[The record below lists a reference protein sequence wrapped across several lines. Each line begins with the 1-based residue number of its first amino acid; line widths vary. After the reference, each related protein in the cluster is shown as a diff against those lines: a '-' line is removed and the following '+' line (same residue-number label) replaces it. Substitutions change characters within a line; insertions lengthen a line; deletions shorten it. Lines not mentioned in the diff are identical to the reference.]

1 MPGAAAAEQGI
12 LDNAWAQASLSG
24 LLAGLAATAVTV
36 LIERCGGLIGGVI
49 GTTPSTILPAAV
61 GIAAAAASQ
70 ADLTIAMFTVPM
82 AMACDVL
89 LLASWRVLPSRLPP
103 AWPVGT
109 TAAALAALS
118 LGVWALPAASVWA
131 LTSLVLTTA
140 QAVTVAGAVTTAVTA
155 AAGLAATWSMPPSP
169 PGRNAVPCRVLA
181 IRGIGAGVSIFAAV
195 LISRNSPSLGGLV
208 SAFPAIFLTTMVS
221 VYLAQGADTTV
232 GAVGPMV
239 LGSTSVSLFACSFAA
254 IQPSA
259 GTWPALGAAYC
270 IAIAT
275 ASIPAT
281 LWLQWRRRVS
291 AAGELD
297 AGDAILASPAPETD
311 TGVLTVPGLE
321 SEQVSPLQQPEPS
334 GGTAVLP

>member
-1 MPGAAAAEQGI
+1 MAGASAAEQG
-12 LDNAWAQASLSG
+12 LLGSVWGQAALSG

-89 LLASWRVLPSRLPP
+89 LLASWRVLPSRLPQ
-103 AWPVGT
+103 AWPAGT

-118 LGVWALPAASVWA
+118 LAVWALPAASVWA

-140 QAVTVAGAVTTAVTA
+140 EAVTVAGALTTAATA
-155 AAGLAATWSMPPSP
+155 AAGVAATWQMPPTP

-181 IRGIGAGVSIFAAV
+181 VRGMGAGVSIFAAV
-195 LISRNSPSLGGLV
+195 LVSRTSPALGGLV

-239 LGSTSVSLFACSFAA
+239 LGSTSVSLFACCFAA
-254 IQPSA
+254 IQPAA

-270 IAIAT
+270 IAIAL
-275 ASIPAT
+275 ASVPAT
-281 LWLQWRRRVS
+281 LWLQWRRRAS
-291 AAGELD
+291 AAGEAASD
-297 AGDAILASPAPETD
+297 QAILAAPAPEAD
-311 TGVLTVPGLE
+311 SGVLTVPGLE
-321 SEQVSPLQQPEPS
+321 CDQPSPLQSETA